1 MSMPLDATAL
11 RRMALSLLAGLVAFA
26 FLSYLRIQ
34 IQYAAAPPLAVSLIL
49 TALMYLL
56 PGGLVG
62 FLVPRSPLIS
72 GALLGLL
79 TVGVVWLE
87 VPLRPAVMPWGEI
100 AKALTAFSALGIIVC
115 AGGSSAAAYL
125 RAHRLDAN
133 QRLRES

>member
-1 MSMPLDATAL
+1 MTLPLNAITL
-11 RRMALSLLAGLVAFA
+11 RRIALALFAGLVAFA

-34 IQYAAAPPLAVSLIL
+34 IQYAAAPPPAVGVIL
-49 TALMYLL
+49 TVLMYLL
-56 PGGLVG
+56 PGCLVG
-62 FLVPRSPLIS
+62 FLVPRSPLIP

-87 VPLRPAVMPWGEI
+87 VPLRPGVMPWGEI

-125 RAHRLDAN
+125 RAHRLGVN
-133 QRLRES
+133 QRPQRS